1 MTNIQQMS
9 HCVRH
14 DSDCDRDLIWVACL
28 KRRSRFK
35 QATQIPQHTYT
46 CHSECSLRNE
56 ESLNRIT
63 LT

>member
-28 KRRSRFK
+28 KRRSALNK
-35 QATQIPQHTYT
+35 QPK
-46 CHSECSLRNE
+46 
-56 ESLNRIT
+56 SLNILIHVIPNVACGMRNPLIE
-63 LT
+63 